1 MAKFKRKYTLG
12 EEIFNSVSHG
22 IGAGLSIAG
31 TVVLIVTAAIHT
43 NAWGVVSSCIYGASL
58 IILYTMSTLYHS
70 FTNEKVK
77 AFFRIM
83 DHNTIFLLIAG
94 TYTPIT
100 LYYLNGVTGWILFGI
115 VWASAIFG
123 IVMNSINL
131 EKARIPSIFC
141 YIGMGWVIIFAI
153 KPLMEHM
160 PSISGIFLI
169 IGGVFYTVGIIFYA
183 IKKVK
188 YFHSIW
194 HLFTVAGS
202 VFHYFA
208 ILLGFFCSPKFYKKI
223 CLVYGNTYGN
233 LSYRQSFLWKCVLL
247 LVSLVICVVLNI
259 IGIFEFVKIFVCIV
273 AVAIDFN
280 NTDCN
285 V

>member
-1 MAKFKRKYTLG
+1 MAEKRKYTLG

-22 IGAGLSIAG
+22 VGAGLSIAG
-31 TVVLIVTAAIHT
+31 TVILIIASVIHS

-70 FTNEKVK
+70 FTNKKAK

-100 LYYLNGVTGWILFGI
+100 LYFLGGVTGWILFGI
-115 VWASAIFG
+115 VWGAAIFG

-141 YIGMGWVIIFAI
+141 YVAMGWVIIFAI
-153 KPLMEHM
+153 KPLILAM
-160 PSISGIFLI
+160 PKISLVFLVG
-169 IGGVFYTVGIIFYA
+169 GGVFYTLGIIFYA

-188 YFHSIW
+188 YFHSVW
-194 HLFTVAGS
+194 HLFTIVGS
-202 VFHYFA
+202 VLHYFS
-208 ILLGFFCSPKFYKKI
+208 ILCGF
-223 CLVYGNTYGN
+223 
-233 LSYRQSFLWKCVLL
+233 W
-247 LVSLVICVVLNI
+247 NI
-259 IGIFEFVKIFVCIV
+259 
-273 AVAIDFN
+273 
-280 NTDCN
+280 
-285 V
+285 

>member
-141 YIGMGWVIIFAI
+141 YIGMLGNNLCNKTAY
-153 KPLMEHM
+153 
-160 PSISGIFLI
+160 G
-169 IGGVFYTVGIIFYA
+169 TYA
-183 IKKVK
+183 VN
-188 YFHSIW
+188 F
-194 HLFTVAGS
+194 
-202 VFHYFA
+202 
-208 ILLGFFCSPKFYKKI
+208 
-223 CLVYGNTYGN
+223 GN
-233 LSYRQSFLWKCVLL
+233 LPHNRRSILHGGDYILR
-247 LVSLVICVVLNI
+247 N
-259 IGIFEFVKIFVCIV
+259 
-273 AVAIDFN
+273 
-280 NTDCN
+280 
-285 V
+285 

>member
-1 MAKFKRKYTLG
+1 MAEKRKYTLG

-22 IGAGLSIAG
+22 VGAGLSIAG
-31 TVVLIVTAAIHT
+31 TVVLIITSVIHS

-70 FTNEKVK
+70 FTNKKAK

-100 LYYLNGVTGWILFGI
+100 LYFLGGATGWILFGV
-115 VWASAIFG
+115 VWGAAIFG

-141 YIGMGWVIIFAI
+141 YVAMGWVIIFAI
-153 KPLMEHM
+153 KPLILAM
-160 PSISGIFLI
+160 PKISLVFLVG
-169 IGGVFYTVGIIFYA
+169 GGVFYTLGIVFYA

-194 HLFTVAGS
+194 HLFTIVGS
-202 VFHYFA
+202 VLHYFS
-208 ILLGFFCSPKFYKKI
+208 ILCGFI
-223 CLVYGNTYGN
+223 
-233 LSYRQSFLWKCVLL
+233 
-247 LVSLVICVVLNI
+247 NI
-259 IGIFEFVKIFVCIV
+259 
-273 AVAIDFN
+273 
-280 NTDCN
+280 
-285 V
+285 